1 MIQADEDGEGPK
13 IKTEEQA
20 GAELFQA
27 QHSANYAV
35 ALILLLTCWRC
46 FLSQLWLWMELKAW
60 LSCSLEF
67 ANIKGW
73 GKDEK
78 MNKA

>member
-1 MIQADEDGEGPK
+1 MIQADEDGKGP
-13 IKTEEQA
+13 ILKTEEQA

-46 FLSQLWLWMELKAW
+46 FLSQLWMELEAW

-67 ANIKGW
+67 ASIKGW
-73 GKDEK
+73 
-78 MNKA
+78 